1 MYSRLMIVPA
11 FFLYQTIT
19 KSSKIYFSLYLI
31 CLILSIFTN
40 MRYAF
45 IMTVFLMFIF
55 FVLFVRK
62 YLSNIFKVKNILFFI
77 SLAILFFLT
86 LLSDDAFLERWRFFK
101 LFSSDI
107 NTNQI
112 GLISTFAVRY
122 FEVVDTISHIKN
134 TFNPLT
140 VFFGNGAGA
149 AFKADLF
156 WTWANNEWYNIN
168 SFSSQSHKHILHFGP
183 MRVFFRYGVLGLI
196 IVGIFFTDLVRHM
209 KISYHKL
216 NINFV
221 ILISLISLS
230 LIFIQPIFNDLLMSI
245 LIIAF
250 YNLRDRKLT

>member
-1 MYSRLMIVPA
+1 MFDFIN
-11 FFLYQTIT
+11 
-19 KSSKIYFSLYLI
+19 IYKHEI
-31 CLILSIFTN
+31 CFYNDS
-40 MRYAF
+40 
-45 IMTVFLMFIF
+45 FLMFIF

-140 VFFGNGAGA
+140 VFLEMVQVLLLKLIYFG
-149 AFKADLF
+149 
-156 WTWANNEWYNIN
+156 
-168 SFSSQSHKHILHFGP
+168 
-183 MRVFFRYGVLGLI
+183 LGLI
-196 IVGIFFTDLVRHM
+196 MNGIILTLFHLNLIS
-209 KISYHKL
+209 ISYTL
-216 NINFV
+216 V
-221 ILISLISLS
+221 
-230 LIFIQPIFNDLLMSI
+230 Q
-245 LIIAF
+245 
-250 YNLRDRKLT
+250 